1 MVDTSII
8 RCEADSPHRCQGRNA
23 RGDQCL
29 NQGLVLGDERYA
41 KHCSMHGG
49 VAEAKKQE
57 NVSKDMYR
65 LAKWGSRIGTL
76 SEHSQVKGLR
86 NEIGI
91 LRMVLEERLNKC
103 NDNDELMLASNV
115 ISDLVSKIER
125 VVTSCH
131 KLEASM
137 GQLLDKQQI
146 IVFAESIIKVISES
160 VTDPALLEVLAT
172 KIGEATEQTLTT
184 VERQHDDGKPT
195 NVRLSDLDA

>member
-1 MVDTSII
+1 MDTAII
-8 RCEADSPHRCQGRNA
+8 RCESDSPHRCQGIGA
-23 RGDQCL
+23 QGSQCL
-29 NQGLVLGDERYA
+29 NQAMIIAEGRFA
-41 KHCSMHGG
+41 KYCSMHGG
-49 VAEAKKQE
+49 VAEAKKE
-57 NVSKDMYR
+57 ESRSKDMYR
-65 LAKWGSRIGTL
+65 LAKWGSRIGSL

-160 VTDPALLEVLAT
+160 VTDPALLELLAT
-172 KIGEATEQTLTT
+172 KIGEATEQTLTI
-184 VERQHDDGKPT
+184 VERQHDEGKPT
-195 NVRLSDLDA
+195 NVRLSDLDG